1 MVKPKLLDQVRDA
14 TRVRHLS
21 YIGFKIK
28 ILGRLEG
35 GRRTR
40 RTLTTDN
47 ASKIFILKS
56 IERSR
61 PMWTGSRGSSCFMT
75 SVTPVRW
82 INLMS
87 VNSSPNLDRYGL
99 ICRA

>member
-1 MVKPKLLDQVRDA
+1 MGEHRTQISNQ
-14 TRVRHLS
+14 LS
-21 YIGFKIK
+21 PEADIGFKIM

-56 IERSR
+56 IVVVLGYPLSPANSITHTWPALSVSKYLSAFYPPYNHMVKYTRS
-61 PMWTGSRGSSCFMT
+61 
-75 SVTPVRW
+75 
-82 INLMS
+82 N
-87 VNSSPNLDRYGL
+87 
-99 ICRA
+99 

>member
-1 MVKPKLLDQVRDA
+1 MTID
-14 TRVRHLS
+14 
-21 YIGFKIK
+21 FKIK

-56 IERSR
+56 IARERITTMDS
-61 PMWTGSRGSSCFMT
+61 T
-75 SVTPVRW
+75 SKYEKRILREIKALPKVSDKKET
-82 INLMS
+82 S
-87 VNSSPNLDRYGL
+87 
-99 ICRA
+99 